1 MNNEHDRCSELLDRH
16 AEGSLSPEETFWVE
30 AHLAGCGDCRA
41 EFAVVQTLRGLDS
54 PAPLTELERARMR
67 RVVLE
72 QAVPLP
78 AEPTPARAPAR
89 SPAGRWYQ
97 VLGAAALVAVIGTF
111 AYLGLGGP
119 TGGDDGDQAGS
130 SGDSGGAGAES
141 GAGGG
146 GAETFEME
154 QDAEALDSGGP
165 PAGAATKAAPPD
177 PAYKEDMGAVDR
189 ARMNRLGRRGLSLV
203 LFSRFYSVEDVPG
216 LQSEFIE
223 QLAARAPDARGQDIR
238 DCAALVT
245 SEFQN
250 SLPAYAGFGEY
261 RDRGDILVLAFA
273 WTDADAGP
281 LDRSMVWAWS
291 IDGCDVTPVHYST
304 NIIRPRG

>member
-16 AEGSLSPEETFWVE
+16 AEGNLAPEESSWVG
-30 AHLAGCGDCRA
+30 AHLAECSDCRT
-41 EFAVVQTLRGLDS
+41 EFAGVQALRGLGA
-54 PAPLTELERARMR
+54 PEPLTELERARMR

-78 AEPTPARAPAR
+78 AEPAVAPAR
-89 SPAGRWYQ
+89 STGGRWYQ
-97 VLGAAALVAVIGTF
+97 VLGAAALVVVIATF
-111 AYLGLGGP
+111 AYLGFGGP
-119 TGGDDGDQAGS
+119 MGGDGDEAGTA
-130 SGDSGGAGAES
+130 GDSGQTGAES

-146 GAETFEME
+146 EAETFEME
-154 QDAEALDSGGP
+154 QDAEALDSG
-165 PAGAATKAAPPD
+165 PAAGSAAKAAPPD
-177 PAYKEDMGAVDR
+177 PAYKEDMGPVDR
-189 ARMNRLGRRGLSLV
+189 ARLNRLGRRGLSLV
-203 LFSRFYSVEDVPG
+203 LFSRFYTVDDVPG
-216 LQSEFIE
+216 LQGEFIE
-223 QLAARAPDARGQDIR
+223 RLAARAPDARGQDIR

-250 SLPAYAGFGEY
+250 SIPAYAGFGEY

-273 WTDADAGP
+273 WTDADTGP

>member
-1 MNNEHDRCSELLDRH
+1 MNNEHERCSELLRRH
-16 AEGSLSPEETFWVE
+16 AAGILEAGESSWVE
-30 AHLAGCGDCRA
+30 AHLADCRECRA
-41 EFAVVQTLRGLDS
+41 ELAAVKALEGLEP
-54 PAPLTELERARMR
+54 PAPLTELERARLR
-67 RVVLE
+67 REVLD
-72 QAVPLP
+72 QAIPLP
-78 AEPTPARAPAR
+78 ADPHAPRA
-89 SPAGRWYQ
+89 AGRSAGNGWYR

-111 AYLGLGGP
+111 AYLGLGDPGLVGRDDE
-119 TGGDDGDQAGS
+119 GGA
-130 SGDSGGAGAES
+130 GDSGQAGDEDS
-141 GAGGG
+141 GAR
-146 GAETFEME
+146 GASESLELQ
-154 QDAEALDSGGP
+154 QDAEALDGGGST
-165 PAGAATKAAPPD
+165 AGTASKAAAPD
-177 PAYKEDMGAVDR
+177 PAYKQDMGTVDR

-203 LFSRFYSVEDVPG
+203 LFSRFYSVDDVPG
-216 LQSEFIE
+216 LQGEFIE

-245 SEFQN
+245 SEFRN

-273 WTDADAGP
+273 WTDAESGP